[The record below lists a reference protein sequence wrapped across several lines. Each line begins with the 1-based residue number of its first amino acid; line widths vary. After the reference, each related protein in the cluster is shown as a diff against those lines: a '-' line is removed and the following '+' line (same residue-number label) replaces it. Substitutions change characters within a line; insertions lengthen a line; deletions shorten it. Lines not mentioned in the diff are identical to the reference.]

1 MQSAQGD
8 QAGMSS
14 QTNKRRSSLL
24 VSTGRSIT
32 AVAILLSGG
41 AVTTALAPAAS
52 AKPVAPAAF
61 CATYPQAKGCESGF
75 AECTTCHTIAPARNA
90 YGAQISERL
99 SPGGSRPLADSD
111 FLKDL
116 PGVLRAIERLDA
128 DGDGHDNMAEILAGT
143 KTADRDSF
151 PRIFA
156 CADTQVEKARGNA
169 WNVCGYDPV
178 YAFRKVRLDF
188 CGMSPTR
195 AQTDAFKALLPSE
208 QAWKAGLTA
217 ALEECLDSRY
227 WLGVDGVVWNI
238 GNAKIRPTQTVKSGR
253 NPGPVQLGDFEDDF
267 NLFAWGNSDDRDVR
281 EILTAQYYVRRVS
294 DDPVKLEVIPEEE
307 LAKRGR
313 QTSQNVPQDKRAGL
327 ITTRW
332 VAAVNTM
339 FTAIPRTTAAQAYR
353 AFLGFD
359 IAKMQGLM
367 PVAHE
372 PVDYDAKGVAAAE
385 CAACHSTLDPATYP
399 FTRYNGIGRY
409 NYDPNRLQD
418 FVRTDGERVVEAPK
432 SGVLLGQKVED
443 LVDWGRVAAN
453 SEPFARKVVADY
465 WKVLVG
471 RDPLVQ
477 DQAEYSQLWQG
488 LMNKDVYNYRVEKM
502 LHGLIFTSAY
512 GRP

>member
-1 MQSAQGD
+1 MHTLKPHSGPA
-8 QAGMSS
+8 S
-14 QTNKRRSSLL
+14 
-24 VSTGRSIT
+24 STGRLMRLFAS
-32 AVAILLSGG
+32 AAIGLVGG
-41 AVTTALAPAAS
+41 ASGVLFAPQAQ
-52 AKPVAPAAF
+52 AKPLAPAAF
-61 CATYPQAKGCESGF
+61 CSVYPQAKGCETGMT
-75 AECTTCHTIAPARNA
+75 ECTTCHTIAPARNPF
-90 YGAQISERL
+90 GAQISERL
-99 SPGGSRPLADSD
+99 SPGAARPLSDPD
-111 FLKDL
+111 FLKEL

-128 DGDGHDNMAEILAGT
+128 DSDGHDNLTEILAGT

-151 PRIFA
+151 PKVYA
-156 CADTQVEKARGNA
+156 CLEGQAEKAKGNS

-188 CGMSPTR
+188 CGRSPSR
-195 AQTDAFKALLPSE
+195 AETDAFRALLPSDT
-208 QAWKAGLTA
+208 AWRAGLAA
-217 ALEECLDSRY
+217 ALNECLDSKY

-281 EILTAQYYVRRVS
+281 EILTAQYYVKRVS
-294 DDPVKLEVIPEEE
+294 DDPVQLEIIPEEE

-313 QTSQNVPQDKRAGL
+313 QTSQNVPRDKRAGL

-367 PVAHE
+367 PVSHE
-372 PVDYDAKGVAAAE
+372 PMDYDAKGVAAPE

-409 NYDPNRLQD
+409 NYDANRLQD
-418 FVRTDGERVVEAPK
+418 FIRTDGPRVVEAPK
-432 SGVLLGQKVED
+432 GGVLLGQKVED
-443 LVDWGRVAAN
+443 LVDWGRVAAD

-471 RDPLVQ
+471 RDPQIQ
-477 DQAEYSQLWQG
+477 DQAEFTELWRG
-488 LMNKDVYNYRVEKM
+488 LMSKDAYNYRVEKM
-502 LHGLIFTSAY
+502 LHGLILTNAY